1 MKNIPATQNTEF
13 GFYGTMDEHAEA
25 AWGIAMKR
33 IAKATG
39 KDHEAIRVFLD
50 SRHGRHFA
58 DDVQNNLFDGMSLD
72 MAIARAVKSWMEWT
86 ANKEATAEEYC
97 VEAGT
102 PLLIA
107 MIG

>member
-13 GFYGTMDEHAEA
+13 GFFGTMGEHAEA
-25 AWGIAMKR
+25 AWPIAMKR

-39 KDHEAIRVFLD
+39 KDHEAIRGFLD

-58 DDVQNNLFDGMSLD
+58 DDVQNNLFDGMSLEK
-72 MAIARAVKSWMEWT
+72 AIDQAVKSWMEWT
-86 ANKEATAEEYC
+86 ANKATAEEYC